1 MAPPALLRGVGQ
13 INSEYEG
20 EDRESESYLS
30 QHLDVNSDRVKRGA
44 NR

>member
-13 INSEYEG
+13 IDSKYEG

-30 QHLDVNSDRVKRGA
+30 HNLDVNSDRGKRGA